1 MSKNVMIGIY
11 KIPPKWNDIIDPKY
25 YSKNIKNVNYIDTG
39 SKSIFKESTFDNTF
53 RITSIKDNIYLK
65 IFIRLVIYYK
75 PTIAHYIFIDTTIK
89 NNIRFKFNNIF
100 IWILNNKDD
109 ILYFRIGDFFFL
121 RGNYINFYNNFVPD
135 DSKIIFYPAT
145 SITYKYINNNSNK
158 VIKINNIFK
167 INEITKKYTN
177 KYLNNTFY
185 KKINVALIHE
195 DEIYKNIY
203 KYSKLI
209 NFYKFPSTKFNYLNL
224 KRTYDFIFVA
234 DIQQNTKNHQLIID
248 FILYCEYN
256 KYKFNILYITNRN
269 IIKKKFHFPPILK
282 YIKLEFKNNLS
293 PEKLNILYN
302 KTKINVLFSG
312 RDACPRVISESLA
325 CGCYNIALN
334 TLSDGKL
341 YYDNLFGELIRNTNI
356 ELIYKTNKS
365 ISYSNNP
372 ILWKHIINISK
383 KIFNHE
389 DISKKSIKKFN
400 INNISQKII
409 DALDSE
415 NISLSI
421 KS

>member
-1 MSKNVMIGIY
+1 M
-11 KIPPKWNDIIDPKY
+11 
-25 YSKNIKNVNYIDTG
+25 
-39 SKSIFKESTFDNTF
+39 
-53 RITSIKDNIYLK
+53 
-65 IFIRLVIYYK
+65 
-75 PTIAHYIFIDTTIK
+75 
-89 NNIRFKFNNIF
+89 
-100 IWILNNKDD
+100 
-109 ILYFRIGDFFFL
+109 
-121 RGNYINFYNNFVPD
+121 
-135 DSKIIFYPAT
+135 
-145 SITYKYINNNSNK
+145 
-158 VIKINNIFK
+158 
-167 INEITKKYTN
+167 
-177 KYLNNTFY
+177 
-185 KKINVALIHE
+185 
-195 DEIYKNIY
+195 
-203 KYSKLI
+203 
-209 NFYKFPSTKFNYLNL
+209 
-224 KRTYDFIFVA
+224 
-234 DIQQNTKNHQLIID
+234 
-248 FILYCEYN
+248 
-256 KYKFNILYITNRN
+256 
-269 IIKKKFHFPPILK
+269 
-282 YIKLEFKNNLS
+282 
-293 PEKLNILYN
+293 
-302 KTKINVLFSG
+302 LFSG